1 MQSCDC
7 QLTQECD
14 IQKLESFRR
23 EGFSE
28 GGVIKGRVK
37 TDGVIKRRVQR
48 CGVVRG
54 SGQGV
59 GHHDEWEGDLM

>member
-28 GGVIKGRVK
+28 EGSSKGGLRQTGSSKEGYKGA
-37 TDGVIKRRVQR
+37 G
-48 CGVVRG
+48 
-54 SGQGV
+54 
-59 GHHDEWEGDLM
+59 